1 MEAAVFE
8 QTHPP
13 TGKIQY
19 KDSTYEIVS
28 KVAYLIGVPFR
39 LFENEHESPQMAV
52 YQKLAQDKNA
62 RIIRNLCIVRTD
74 IERNFKKINDK
85 IKCKRQYNCCDRP
98 FA

>member
-13 TGKIQY
+13 TEKIQY

-39 LFENEHESPQMAV
+39 IFENEHESPRMEIGRAHV
-52 YQKLAQDKNA
+52 
-62 RIIRNLCIVRTD
+62 
-74 IERNFKKINDK
+74 
-85 IKCKRQYNCCDRP
+85 
-98 FA
+98 